1 MGGLSWLLIG
11 GGALA
16 LIAVIG
22 LIIAGLLATGSLG
35 PVTSSDGAFS
45 VSVPKG
51 WAKASAPTGYAIKP
65 VLAFARLKKTNGVE
79 SHFIVAD
86 LGQPLTL
93 SQIEIA
99 WQPLIESGKLPI
111 AGNLG
116 SLTRTTVAGTA
127 ALKADYQGSKYG
139 GQVLF
144 VDYGS
149 KSYMVEMTSDPTEF
163 PELRNSDFEAIL
175 SSWQWR

>member
-1 MGGLSWLLIG
+1 M
-11 GGALA
+11 
-16 LIAVIG
+16 
-22 LIIAGLLATGSLG
+22 
-35 PVTSSDGAFS
+35 
-45 VSVPKG
+45 
-51 WAKASAPTGYAIKP
+51 
-65 VLAFARLKKTNGVE
+65 E

-116 SLTRTTVAGTA
+116 SLTRTTVAGAA
-127 ALKADYQGSKYG
+127 ALSTDYQGSKYG

-149 KSYMVEMTSDPTEF
+149 KTYVVELTSDPTEF
-163 PELRNSDFEAIL
+163 PELRTSDFEAVL
-175 SSWQWR
+175 SSWQWH